1 MTHASKEEKRAP
13 AAAEAELVR
22 DFTILNRF
30 GIHAR
35 PAALFVKTASQFRSE
50 ILVEKDGAVVS
61 GKSIMGL
68 LTIEG
73 AQGSTLRVKARGA
86 DALAAI
92 EALAELFAQ
101 KFYED

>member
-1 MTHASKEEKRAP
+1 MTANRPDP
-13 AAAEAELVR
+13 AAAPLAREL
-22 DFTILNRF
+22 TIVNKF

-35 PAALFVKTASQFRSE
+35 PAALFVKTASRFASE

-61 GKSIMGL
+61 AKSIMGL

-73 AQGSTLRVKARGA
+73 SLGSVLRLTATGPDA
-86 DALAAI
+86 AEALDALQ
-92 EALAELFAQ
+92 ELVEK